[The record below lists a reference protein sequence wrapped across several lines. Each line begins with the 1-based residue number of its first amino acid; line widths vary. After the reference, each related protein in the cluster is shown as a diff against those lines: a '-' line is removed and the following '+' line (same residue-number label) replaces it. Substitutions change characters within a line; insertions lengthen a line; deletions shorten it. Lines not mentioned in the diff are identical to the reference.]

1 MVETCPDLDSKKG
14 DGHNVDDRCKVC
26 KVYCWGE
33 IVPEIWLLL
42 FMASHRQIKGC
53 GAAWIDADGEI
64 IVQMK

>member
-1 MVETCPDLDSKKG
+1 MEKSPDLESRKRDDK
-14 DGHNVDDRCKVC
+14 NVKRGKVC

-53 GAAWIDADGEI
+53 GAAWIDAGGEV

>member
-1 MVETCPDLDSKKG
+1 MVEKSPDLDSRKG
-14 DGHNVDDRCKVC
+14 DDGDKVDRGKVC

-53 GAAWIDADGEI
+53 GAAWIDAGGKI

>member
-1 MVETCPDLDSKKG
+1 MVETGRDLDSKKR
-14 DGHNVDDRCKVC
+14 DGYNGDDRCKVC

-53 GAAWIDADGEI
+53 GAAWIDAGGEI

>member
-1 MVETCPDLDSKKG
+1 MVEKRPDLDSRKG
-14 DGHNVDDRCKVC
+14 DDCNNVDRGNVC

-53 GAAWIDADGEI
+53 GAAWIDAGGEI